1 MNIFVMG
8 KHTLF
13 TIVGILLLIN
23 SALSQEQKKL
33 RLEDFIVENTFKS
46 ESIDEIK
53 SMNDDDYFTTLEN
66 NRSIVKYSYRTGEA
80 IDTLFNLSDI
90 NECPVQSITAY
101 SFSNDEERIL
111 IETKKEKIYRHS
123 YTAENY
129 VWDQY
134 TETLYPVSEYGPQQ
148 VASFSPNGERVAFV
162 RDNNI
167 FIKTIRFGTEQ
178 QVTFDGKKNE
188 IINGIP
194 DWVYEEEFAYTQA
207 YAWSPDSKMLAF
219 VKFDESEVPEF
230 SIPMYKGLSPEMEE
244 NSLYPGTMTFKY
256 PKAGEKN
263 SDVSVHVYNIK
274 TRATIKMDTGE
285 DTDIYIP
292 KIVWEPT
299 GNDLGIL
306 KLNRRQNEF
315 VLLYANPYTGLT
327 RTVIT
332 EKNKRFID
340 ENFLKFF
347 TYLDDNEHF
356 VIMSERDGWSHL
368 YLYKNNGFFSKQLTS
383 GNFDVTGFY
392 GFDTKK
398 ELFYYQAARKS
409 PMQREVYSVS
419 LDGKKEECL
428 SENAGV
434 NRAVFSSGF
443 KYLVN
448 FFSSTDTP
456 PAITINSTRNKKVR
470 VLEDNT
476 ELKVKMDEYILPQKE
491 FFTFNTSDGTPLN
504 GYMLKPSFFDETT
517 QYPVVIYQYSG
528 PKSQEVMNRWEMDW
542 HWFLAEQGYVVACV
556 DPRGTDARGE
566 DFRKCTYMQ
575 LGKQE
580 SDDMVEAARH
590 LCGLPFTDERN
601 MAIWGWSYGGFMTA
615 LCMEKG
621 GDLFKAGVSVAPVT
635 NWRFYDS
642 VYTERYMRKPSE
654 NPDGYDDNSP
664 ISNPEGITGNL
675 LIIHGT
681 ADDNVHAQNTYEFA
695 EALVQAG
702 IPFDMHLY
710 TNRNHSIY
718 GGNTRMHL
726 YRKIFNYFES
736 HLK

>member
-1 MNIFVMG
+1 
-8 KHTLF
+8 
-13 TIVGILLLIN
+13 
-23 SALSQEQKKL
+23 
-33 RLEDFIVENTFKS
+33 
-46 ESIDEIK
+46 
-53 SMNDDDYFTTLEN
+53 
-66 NRSIVKYSYRTGEA
+66 
-80 IDTLFNLSDI
+80 
-90 NECPVQSITAY
+90 
-101 SFSNDEERIL
+101 
-111 IETKKEKIYRHS
+111 
-123 YTAENY
+123 
-129 VWDQY
+129 
-134 TETLYPVSEYGPQQ
+134 
-148 VASFSPNGERVAFV
+148 
-162 RDNNI
+162 
-167 FIKTIRFGTEQ
+167 
-178 QVTFDGKKNE
+178 
-188 IINGIP
+188 
-194 DWVYEEEFAYTQA
+194 
-207 YAWSPDSKMLAF
+207 
-219 VKFDESEVPEF
+219 
-230 SIPMYKGLSPEMEE
+230 
-244 NSLYPGTMTFKY
+244 
-256 PKAGEKN
+256 
-263 SDVSVHVYNIK
+263 
-274 TRATIKMDTGE
+274 
-285 DTDIYIP
+285 
-292 KIVWEPT
+292 
-299 GNDLGIL
+299 LGIL

-340 ENFLKFF
+340 DTFLRFF
-347 TYLDDNEHF
+347 TYLNDNEHF

-368 YLYKNNGFFSKQLTS
+368 YLYKNNGFISKQLTS

-409 PMQREVYSVS
+409 PLQREVYSVS

-443 KYLVN
+443 KYYVN
-448 FFSSTDTP
+448 FFSSSTTP
-456 PAITINSTRNKKVR
+456 PLITINSTRNRKVR
-470 VLEDNT
+470 RLEDNAA
-476 ELKVKMDEYILPQKE
+476 LRGKMKEYILPQKE
-491 FFTFNTSDGTPLN
+491 FFTFNTSYGTTLN
-504 GYMLKPSFFDETT
+504 GYMLKPSSFDETK

-575 LGKQE
+575 LGKHE
-580 SDDMVEAARH
+580 SDDMVEAAKY
-590 LCGLPFTDERN
+590 LGSLPYIDKKN

-621 GDLFKAGVSVAPVT
+621 SDLFKAGVSVAPVT
-635 NWRFYDS
+635 NWRFYDT

-710 TNRNHSIY
+710 TNRNHGLY

-726 YRKIFNYFES
+726 YRKIFNYFEN